1 MQRPCYLA
9 ARRSRIIPCASRR
22 PLGAVSSTAA
32 GGLRPL
38 CPATRR
44 SRLRRVTPVHRV
56 VLFFTGRSQAEIDAI
71 ASALHARAQEHGGFV
86 GVLVD
91 EHEVEPPPDDRP

>member
-1 MQRPCYLA
+1 M
-9 ARRSRIIPCASRR
+9 
-22 PLGAVSSTAA
+22 AA
-32 GGLRPL
+32 GGLPAP

-56 VLFFTGRSQAEIDAI
+56 VLFFAGRSQAEINAI
-71 ASALHARAQEHGGFV
+71 ASAMQARAQEHGGFV

-91 EHEVEPPPDDRP
+91 DCDVDLPPDRPCSS